1 MSYTPPNPSPSQKA
15 AAMEQK
21 TQKFTPTDGRPLTPY
36 EREILTI
43 LQEECAEVIVA
54 ASKLLRFGLGNT
66 NPDTKVINTTELGL
80 ELGDLQHMM
89 RRVEV
94 AGIVDIDVVLA
105 GDYRKERRLAQ
116 FLQTGQSAP
125 GADI

>member
-1 MSYTPPNPSPSQKA
+1 MSYIPPNPSPSQKA

>member
-1 MSYTPPNPSPSQKA
+1 M
-15 AAMEQK
+15 
-21 TQKFTPTDGRPLTPY
+21 
-36 EREILTI
+36 
-43 LQEECAEVIVA
+43 A